1 MRKFHRQYIPRR
13 KKQSD
18 IFLYIYI
25 HNRRR
30 GWHNPRFSR
39 CKSDRTRWR
48 RIEKGAKIG
57 VKALSRFI
65 LSIYYS
71 LGIVK
76 RYFYGMNTLP
86 RVTKDHHWRP
96 LNALRFLSTR
106 LLTPSSIVFQPIFLL
121 SRTQIRV
128 NGCNYPYPTASA
140 SSSSPPRQTN
150 ARLEERKKRYSSNN
164 KRTVKICIRPLFLS
178 VQPTFI
184 CLSVAGK
191 LMEREMGG
199 EKKEGGEEKRWL
211 PSENRPRS
219 PVGTDSSGDTSLQR
233 FVSKMKLNFLLFAQR
248 KVCCCAI

>member
-1 MRKFHRQYIPRR
+1 
-13 KKQSD
+13 
-18 IFLYIYI
+18 
-25 HNRRR
+25 
-30 GWHNPRFSR
+30 
-39 CKSDRTRWR
+39 
-48 RIEKGAKIG
+48 
-57 VKALSRFI
+57 
-65 LSIYYS
+65 
-71 LGIVK
+71 
-76 RYFYGMNTLP
+76 MNTLP
-86 RVTKDHHWRP
+86 RVTKGHHWRP

-150 ARLEERKKRYSSNN
+150 ARLEERKKRYILRIINEPWKYVSDPCFSRCNLLLFVYPLLESWWREKWGER
-164 KRTVKICIRPLFLS
+164 KR
-178 VQPTFI
+178 
-184 CLSVAGK
+184 
-191 LMEREMGG
+191 RE
-199 EKKEGGEEKRWL
+199 ERWL